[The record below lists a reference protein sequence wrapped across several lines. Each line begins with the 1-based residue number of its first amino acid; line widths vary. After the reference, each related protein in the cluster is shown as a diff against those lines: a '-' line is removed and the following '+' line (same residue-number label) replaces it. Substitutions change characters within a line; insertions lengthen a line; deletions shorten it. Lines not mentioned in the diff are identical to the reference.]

1 MPETCKYVA
10 LHGKRDFKNVVNLKI
25 LHRGAYPGLARWN
38 QPNHMSPLKFEEC
51 FLAVLRERD
60 VIMKAGSERLYTSGF
75 EVIERGHELGN
86 AGSL

>member
-1 MPETCKYVA
+1 
-10 LHGKRDFKNVVNLKI
+10 
-25 LHRGAYPGLARWN
+25 
-38 QPNHMSPLKFEEC
+38 MSPLKFEEC

>member
-1 MPETCKYVA
+1 
-10 LHGKRDFKNVVNLKI
+10 
-25 LHRGAYPGLARWN
+25 
-38 QPNHMSPLKFEEC
+38 MSPLKFEES

-75 EVIERGHELGN
+75 EVIGRGHELGN